1 MTDKLQLLNTRLA
14 REIIAMSDDE
24 LWQFLLSR
32 MDEIEEKRLAHTGS
46 TYLYYCLITGV
57 DYMKQRYYEDVEYDF
72 GRNELNYSFILD
84 FCFEGE
90 RLKLGYYATGG
101 FYDNGASCDARKSAE
116 IMPPLEEDSDFHH
129 EIKFYILEANHLA
142 HIIEAM
148 EKHVE
153 KLTVNTPEDIE
164 TIKQMRAKCL
174 ADDAYKAGYIYYE
187 D

>member
-1 MTDKLQLLNTRLA
+1 MADKIQLLNTRLA
-14 REIIAMSDDE
+14 GEIIAMSNEE

-32 MDEIEEKRLAHTGS
+32 MDKIEEIQLTHKGS
-46 TYLYYCLITGV
+46 TYLYYCLNKGV
-57 DYMKQRYYEDVEYDF
+57 EYMKQRYFEDVEYDF

-84 FCFEGE
+84 FCFEGD
-90 RLKLGYYATGG
+90 RLKLDYYAIGG
-101 FYDNGASCDARKSAE
+101 FYDNGASCDVRKSAE
-116 IMPPLEEDSDFHH
+116 IMPQIEEDSDFYHQ
-129 EIKFYILEANHLA
+129 IKFYVLEANHLT
-142 HIIEAM
+142 HIIEAL

-164 TIKQMRAKCL
+164 KIKRMRAKCL